1 MDEIRDII
9 DKVVRGCAKCGIQV
23 DDVLAAFVARTI
35 VENDE
40 TTFALDKKM
49 NAVNKE
55 EIILQSIERLIERDN
70 PALECQKMQVDYDSS
85 FLKHDGEAQKTLRA
99 RNKMIQSHKIGIMDV
114 MMEDANDFEALTV
127 LYRKIFRFLL
137 DFAPNSKGHDR
148 SVEREVAA
156 ALESVFPRV
165 GLKTFIQLSYDEK
178 SAQLAELAR
187 IVLGIRLFNRDQ
199 GRGGAGI
206 GNLDK
211 EGQQLANTMVEDVES
226 EVEFFTDA
234 CNKYQQAIQ
243 RAQLLRRRVAREEQQ
258 RAEAKTDDPGAA
270 VVRAAEPPAGD
281 GLLVP
286 SEKLVDRWLKELSN
300 RRQYLGFLR
309 TLQDEMKSLYEKV
322 TQIVDSIKDEL
333 VGVTHMVSNRASVS
347 KELVYP
353 RFDSLGALWV
363 SLYEEMN
370 VLVAR
375 SNTFG
380 VLCRYRLS
388 FTPTLD
394 EKYFVALLAQD
405 TTLETA
411 VESSVELSKGGSMAS
426 AEAKGSVAAAQA
438 KDASS
443 VAKDDKMGATSSI
456 ITDTTA
462 DAKGGPPAVADE
474 KGAKHADVA
483 STSGAA
489 APAGAVQFVVTV
501 EGVTIPESTA
511 AGATLLSV
519 HNTPDFLMLPL
530 ELQGYCPWS
539 MVHSQG
545 LLVPGKPA
553 LGVVRYDNL
562 YYVCEHVRG
571 LKEFM
576 ENPDLYLK
584 AVRVKAIENPEYIH
598 LLRLQR
604 WFPSASIARLLEQ
617 DDFDATAAFGKPA
630 TKEASTS
637 TPTHF
642 IESYID
648 INYHWNEWELRRR
661 ALRIANLTKCVTTA
675 QQTDQSH
682 YRRDNDAQVYELRDK
697 GTTTKKDAGTNPP
710 IVTTYVA
717 GLRGQPD
724 RTSAAV
730 SKFVSRG
737 IRAAAGGGVSDA
749 KEDAAD
755 DAPPEQQRARIVTL
769 KLDL

>member
-1 MDEIRDII
+1 MEEIRDII
-9 DKVVRGCAKCGIQV
+9 DKITRGCAKCGV
-23 DDVLAAFVARTI
+23 EVEDVLAAFVARTI
-35 VENDE
+35 VETDE

-49 NAVNKE
+49 NTINKE

-70 PALECQKMQVDYDSS
+70 PSLETMKMQVDYDSS
-85 FLKHDGEAQKTLRA
+85 FLKHDGEAQKA
-99 RNKMIQSHKIGIMDV
+99 SKSRNKMVQTHRMGITDV
-114 MMEDANDFEALTV
+114 VMEDANDFEALTV

-137 DFAPNSKGHDR
+137 EFAPNAKGHDR
-148 SVEREVAA
+148 AVEREVAA

-165 GLKTFIQLSYDEK
+165 GLKTFIQLTYDEK

-206 GNLDK
+206 GNMDK
-211 EGQQLANTMVEDVES
+211 EGQQLANTIVEDVES

-234 CNKYQQAIQ
+234 CSKYQQAIQ
-243 RAQLLRRRVAREEQQ
+243 RAQLLRRRLALEEQR
-258 RAEAKTDDPGAA
+258 RAEAKTDEPTATAA
-270 VVRAAEPPAGD
+270 RTVAGPTLD

-353 RFDSLGALWV
+353 RFDSLGALWI
-363 SLYEEMN
+363 SLFEEMN
-370 VLVAR
+370 VLIAR

-394 EKYFVALLAQD
+394 EKYFVALLTKETSTDPLQD
-405 TTLETA
+405 SVTSSAKGSLASSEAKGSPSRTKDSSTTEN
-411 VESSVELSKGGSMAS
+411 KAS
-426 AEAKGSVAAAQA
+426 PNRAAAPAEAKGGRT
-438 KDASS
+438 DAPS
-443 VAKDDKMGATSSI
+443 DKS
-456 ITDTTA
+456 DR
-462 DAKGGPPAVADE
+462 
-474 KGAKHADVA
+474 
-483 STSGAA
+483 
-489 APAGAVQFVVTV
+489 APADKGVQFVVMV
-501 EGVTIPESTA
+501 EGEQIPESTP

-530 ELQGYCPWS
+530 EIQGYCPFS
-539 MVHSQG
+539 LVHSDG

-553 LGVVRYDNL
+553 LGVVRYDNM
-562 YYVCEHVRG
+562 YYVCEHVHALRS
-571 LKEFM
+571 FM
-576 ENPDLYLK
+576 ERPDYFLK
-584 AVRVKAIENPEYIH
+584 SIRIKAIENPEYIH

-617 DDFDATAAFGKPA
+617 DDYDPTATFGKAA
-630 TKEASTS
+630 TKDASTS

-642 IESYID
+642 LESYID

-661 ALRIANLTKCVTTA
+661 ALKIANLTKCATTA
-675 QQTDQSH
+675 QQTDLSH
-682 YRRDNDAQVYELRDK
+682 FRRDNDAQVYELRDK
-697 GTTTKKDAGTNPP
+697 GTTTKKDTGTNPP
-710 IVTTYVA
+710 IVTTYVT
-717 GLRGQPD
+717 GLRGEPAP
-724 RTSAAV
+724 AAQEV
-730 SKFVSRG
+730 SKYVGRG
-737 IRAAAGGGVSDA
+737 IRAAVGAGGLDDA
-749 KEDAAD
+749 KEGATDARV
-755 DAPPEQQRARIVTL
+755 PERQRARVVTL